1 MKTIANDAEFKNAL
15 SSLDPARQRLV
26 AARFVK
32 HVLDLGK
39 DPRIERALKVAADEN
54 AGEEDLAAALK
65 NARAAVLDSHTRC
78 GAEGDWSEQA
88 GYFVARAAVAAIG
101 GSTKAS
107 GPAWAAA
114 MSSRM
119 ARTCESID
127 ADADAAGQERQ
138 AQYRILAEYLN

>member
-1 MKTIANDAEFKNAL
+1 MKTITSDTEFRQAL
-15 SSLDPARQRLV
+15 DSLSPEQQRQV
-26 AARFVK
+26 AVRFVEN
-32 HVLDLGK
+32 VLPLGD
-39 DPRIERALKVAADEN
+39 DPRVAKALKSAADPD
-54 AGEEDLAAALK
+54 ATDEDIASALK
-65 NARAAVLDSHTRC
+65 SAKSAVVDSHTRC

-101 GSTKAS
+101 GGKSS

-127 ADADAAGQERQ
+127 SDADAAGQESQ